1 MLLACVETQNHV
13 KAALLFHRPIKILYL
28 FLLFQWLWN
37 VFSVSPDFHLPFLV
51 QNRNK
56 NVNDFC
62 KYNWCEITVSETS
75 LVAQEM
81 KNLPA
86 MQEIQV
92 QSLGQ
97 EYPSKKG
104 MDTHLSILAWSCCYS
119 VTKLC
124 PTLCV
129 PMDCSTPRFPVLPY
143 LSEFAQIHAH
153 WVVDAIQPS
162 HPLLPPS
169 LDLNLS

>member
-92 QSLGQ
+92 QSLCW
-97 EYPSKKG
+97 EESLEKRIA
-104 MDTHLSILAWSCCYS
+104 THSRILAWRIPWTEGPGRLQSIVSWRAGHDWSDLAHMHRVS
-119 VTKLC
+119 VQ
-124 PTLCV
+124 V
-129 PMDCSTPRFPVLPY
+129 W
-143 LSEFAQIHAH
+143 E
-153 WVVDAIQPS
+153 
-162 HPLLPPS
+162 
-169 LDLNLS
+169 